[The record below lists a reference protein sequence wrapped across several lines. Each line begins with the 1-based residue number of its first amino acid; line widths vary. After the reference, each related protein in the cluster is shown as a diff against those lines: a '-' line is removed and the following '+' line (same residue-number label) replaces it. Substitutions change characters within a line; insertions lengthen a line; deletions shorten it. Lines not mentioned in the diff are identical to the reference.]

1 MIIDYIHLALFLR
14 YAKDVGPAATCDVQV
29 RQWEMKYSDSALPGG
44 PFLSTLGN
52 ETWLWIFSPFI
63 NDFAVE
69 TSICRDFY
77 LTLPANGTNT
87 KRLIIWA
94 RFLQAYVHHAR
105 AISLKHASCL
115 FFAVFDML
123 VGASENC
130 TAVHSKTNFRL
141 VAKMRTISLDWLGS
155 STCRTRTLAE
165 HKADASLML
174 LVSRSHG
181 MNLR

>member
-1 MIIDYIHLALFLR
+1 MWCAGASVGDEVQRLGLARRSFF
-14 YAKDVGPAATCDVQV
+14 VHP
-29 RQWEMKYSDSALPGG
+29 RQWNMALDFFP
-44 PFLSTLGN
+44 
-52 ETWLWIFSPFI
+52 PFI

-69 TSICRDFY
+69 TDFC

-130 TAVHSKTNFRL
+130 AAVHSKTNFRL

-165 HKADASLML
+165 HRADASLML

>member
-1 MIIDYIHLALFLR
+1 MQKMLDRLPHVMCRCASGR
-14 YAKDVGPAATCDVQV
+14 WSTATRPCPPVL
-29 RQWEMKYSDSALPGG
+29 SCPPSA
-44 PFLSTLGN
+44 
-52 ETWLWIFSPFI
+52 LWIFSPFI

-87 KRLIIWA
+87 KCLIIWA
-94 RFLQAYVHHAR
+94 RFLQAYVHYAR

-123 VGASENC
+123 VGATENC
-130 TAVHSKTNFRL
+130 AAVHSKTNFRL

-155 STCRTRTLAE
+155 SICRTRTLAE
-165 HKADASLML
+165 HKADAPLML